1 MRLELR
7 QLAPWVFGL
16 GQLRRYTQDS
26 PVMPDVWTAFGEDP
40 DGRLDLLLE
49 PHRDA
54 GAGALA
60 LALND
65 TKLTPKKPVMKLAY
79 NQSHV
84 AAALTFGELVCGVLP
99 LSKWWKQYLWP
110 PETTDVAELLAA
122 RRDEIVA
129 GLNNPQREQGRRTVR
144 TELPGALIWFVG
156 IVGRIE
162 WERRNPDRA
171 ADDNEPPEGLTY
183 ELIVDTA
190 AELLK
195 GLQRDDGEPP
205 KLWAVNRNRPAR
217 PAVWRSR
224 VTVKADAAIR
234 LFSLSCRTL
243 CWAVLDSGIDAT
255 HPAFARRDP
264 DGPLPAAG
272 ARAAADSRVR
282 ATYDFTRL
290 RALLSTDAKNE
301 INQRLL
307 DGRPV
312 DWTLLLPQ
320 LEITARPTSTR
331 RRPTSTAR
339 TWPASSPAT
348 GARTPERPRTTGSRA
363 SARTSSSTTCACST
377 HDGRRR
383 RVRGHGRPAVRPLA
397 QLAQRLRRSIHGVN
411 LSLSIPHDVANYACG
426 RTPGLR
432 RVRARRV
439 GSGVVVVAAAGNQG
453 YRKYTTEDGRRARAT
468 DSISITDPGNADGVI
483 TVGATHR
490 FRPAHLRRQLFL
502 QPRPDRRRPRQARPR
517 RARREDHR
525 AAAGRTARP
534 QGRHEHG
541 RAARQRRR
549 RAADGAPQRAGRP
562 PARGQA
568 RSSAPPPPTSAAS
581 ATSRAPAC
589 STSCARS
596 SRCEA
601 GMIFT
606 LEALQ
611 AFDGDSL
618 LLHVGDP
625 PAVPDRRRAVPA
637 SSRRACS
644 PRLEQL
650 RAARADA
657 TLRDR
662 PRDGQP
668 HRRRPHPG
676 PHRLRRRDGRARRRP
691 PAPALRGRRAV
702 AQRVRRRARQ
712 PRGASSPQAPGP
724 VVASVGQGRELRDQA
739 IRLGGRATSRST
751 GSWSRPA
758 TSPSATPR

>member
-1 MRLELR
+1 MRLELG

-54 GAGALA
+54 GAAALA

-65 TKLTPKKPVMKLAY
+65 TKLTPEKPVMKLAY

-110 PETTDVAELLAA
+110 PETTGVAELLAA

-162 WERRNPDRA
+162 WERLNPDRA

-183 ELIVDTA
+183 ELIADTA
-190 AELLK
+190 AELLE
-195 GLQRDDGEPP
+195 GLQRDDGEPA

-272 ARAAADSRVR
+272 ARTAADSRVH

-290 RALLSTDAKNE
+290 RALLATDAKNE

-320 LEITARPTSTR
+320 LEITAAKYEPPTHEHGTHVAGILAGDWR
-331 RRPTSTAR
+331 QEDPEGPDHGIQGVCPDMELYDLRVFDE
-339 TWPASSPAT
+339 T
-348 GARTPERPRTTGSRA
+348 GAGDEFA
-363 SARTSSSTTCACST
+363 ILAALQY
-377 HDGRRR
+377 
-383 RVRGHGRPAVRPLA
+383 VRWANSNAAAPI
-397 QLAQRLRRSIHGVN
+397 IHGVN
-411 LSLSIPHDVANYACG
+411 LSLSLDHEVGAYACG
-426 RTPGLR
+426 RTPVCDECERLL
-432 RVRARRV
+432 
-439 GSGVVVVAAAGNQG
+439 GSGTVVVAAAGNEGRTFYSGASGTAEG
-453 YRKYTTEDGRRARAT
+453 YRQ
-468 DSISITDPGNADGVI
+468 ISITDPGNADGVI

-490 FRPAHLRRQLFL
+490 H
-502 QPRPDRRRPRQARPR
+502 QPHTYGVSYFSSRGPTGDGRIKPDLVAPGEKITGPVPNLGLKSLDGTSMAAP
-517 RARREDHR
+517 HVSG
-525 AAAGRTARP
+525 AAALLMARHP
-534 QGRHEHG
+534 ELIG
-541 RAARQRRR
+541 
-549 RAADGAPQRAGRP
+549 
-562 PARGQA
+562 
-568 RSSAPPPPTSAAS
+568 
-581 ATSRAPAC
+581 
-589 STSCARS
+589 
-596 SRCEA
+596 
-601 GMIFT
+601 
-606 LEALQ
+606 
-611 AFDGDSL
+611 
-618 LLHVGDP
+618 
-625 PAVPDRRRAVPA
+625 
-637 SSRRACS
+637 S
-644 PRLEQL
+644 PREVKRVLCATATDLGRERYFQGAGVVDTL
-650 RAARADA
+650 RAI
-657 TLRDR
+657 
-662 PRDGQP
+662 Q
-668 HRRRPHPG
+668 
-676 PHRLRRRDGRARRRP
+676 
-691 PAPALRGRRAV
+691 AV
-702 AQRVRRRARQ
+702 
-712 PRGASSPQAPGP
+712 
-724 VVASVGQGRELRDQA
+724 
-739 IRLGGRATSRST
+739 
-751 GSWSRPA
+751 
-758 TSPSATPR
+758 